1 MIVQNGYPFQYRHLK
16 EEDLEICVI
25 DYDEIVVPLVY
36 PCHKSGSDFVDRANR
51 KLIDV
56 EPTHWAQMEC
66 TQRRVRV
73 KPDFSLPGVIQQGP
87 AFPPLW
93 RPRARL
99 APAAAGAASAP
110 SPKDC
115 RIHSFGA

>member
-1 MIVQNGYPFQYRHLK
+1 MVGITAELPGINEKNV
-16 EEDLEICVI
+16 
-25 DYDEIVVPLVY
+25 
-36 PCHKSGSDFVDRANR
+36 
-51 KLIDV
+51 
-56 EPTHWAQMEC
+56 AQMEC
-66 TQRRVRV
+66 TRRVRV

-110 SPKDC
+110 SPKDR